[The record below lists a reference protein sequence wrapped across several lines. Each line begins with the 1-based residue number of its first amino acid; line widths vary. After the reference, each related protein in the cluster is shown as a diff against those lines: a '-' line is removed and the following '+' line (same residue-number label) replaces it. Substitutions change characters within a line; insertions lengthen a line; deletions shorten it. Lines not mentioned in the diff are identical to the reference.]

1 MQLII
6 CKVSFL
12 SSKAYPDIRRA
23 GLDNS
28 RYTVTDMIL
37 ALSSLVPGHSTRSTS
52 KGDTMK
58 HDQALVQQ
66 LNKVLT
72 LELTSINQY
81 FLHARIFKNWGL
93 EKLNHKAYKKSILDM
108 KQADKLIERILF
120 LEGLPN
126 LQHLERL
133 RIGEDT
139 EEMLKGDLSLEQDQI
154 SLLRESIALCEAG
167 KDYVSRALLVE
178 ILEQEEEHLDWIETQ
193 QHLIGE
199 IGIQNYL
206 QSAIEED

>member
-1 MQLII
+1 
-6 CKVSFL
+6 
-12 SSKAYPDIRRA
+12 
-23 GLDNS
+23 
-28 RYTVTDMIL
+28 
-37 ALSSLVPGHSTRSTS
+37 
-52 KGDTMK
+52 MK

-72 LELTSINQY
+72 LELTSINQF

-108 KQADKLIERILF
+108 KQADRLIERILF

-139 EEMLKGDLSLEQDQI
+139 EEMLKGDLSLEMDQ
-154 SLLRESIALCEAG
+154 LALMREVIAQCEAG
-167 KDYVSRALLVE
+167 GDYVSRQLLVG
-178 ILEQEEEHLDWIETQ
+178 IMEEEEAHVDWIEAQ

-206 QSAIEED
+206 QSAIEEE